1 MQKTYPSLSP
11 QAAKRRQQH
20 RRPAWR
26 AAAAACLVAG
36 TLAAAPAFAAQDL
49 MDVYQQAKQSDP
61 QIKQAK
67 AQYQAAQEAKPQAR
81 AGLLPQLNAGAE
93 ASRTHQETTYSNA
106 PALLQNST
114 QDYNT
119 YQYSIN
125 LTQPLFR
132 WSTYKRLD
140 QADASVAQAAAQYA
154 AAEQD
159 LMVRVANR
167 YFGVLDAV
175 DRLQVAQ
182 AQERAI
188 KRQLEQA
195 RQRHEV
201 GLIAR
206 TAVEEAKARY
216 DSARADVIAAEN
228 AVDSAREALREIT
241 GVPMGELAKVPSDIP
256 LNSPKPNDAKAWAD
270 KAEEQNWQLTA
281 SRHAAEAAM
290 ANVGVQRGGH
300 YPTLD
305 LVGSYGE
312 QDQSGGS
319 FQGAGQDVT
328 SATVG
333 IQLNVPIFS
342 GGATS
347 SKVRQA
353 QYQYTDA
360 RENLEQVHRSVLR
373 QTADAYRGVESS
385 IQRVK
390 ALAQAKVSNKSALD
404 ATQAGYEVGTR
415 TIVDVLDAQQNY
427 FQAQRNYQQA
437 VYDYLLNTLNL
448 KQAAGTLGPDD
459 LRAING
465 ELRQGDEGG
474 QGDQDQ

>member
-1 MQKTYPSLSP
+1 MQKKSP
-11 QAAKRRQQH
+11 NRFHQPATQH
-20 RRPAWR
+20 RTLRRPAWL
-26 AAAAACLVAG
+26 ATLTACLLVGAL
-36 TLAAAPAFAAQDL
+36 TTAPAFAAQDL

-93 ASRTHQETTYSNA
+93 ASRVHEEVNYKSSSSF
-106 PALLQNST
+106 LQDAT
-114 QDYNT
+114 RDYNR

-125 LTQPLFR
+125 LTQPLFH

-159 LMVRVANR
+159 LMVRVTNR
-167 YFGVLDAV
+167 YFGVLNAV
-175 DRLQVAQ
+175 DALQVAK

-228 AVDSAREALREIT
+228 GVDSAREALREIT
-241 GVPMGELAKVPSDIP
+241 GVPMGDLAKVASDIP
-256 LNSPKPNDAKAWAD
+256 LNSPKPNDAQAWAD
-270 KAEEQNWQLTA
+270 KAEQQNWQLTA
-281 SRHAAEAAM
+281 SRRAAEAAM

-312 QDQSGGS
+312 QDQTGGT
-319 FQGAGQDVT
+319 FGGQDTT
-328 SATVG
+328 SAAVG
-333 IQLNVPIFS
+333 LQLNVPIFS

-353 QYQYTDA
+353 QYQYTSA
-360 RENLEQVHRSVLR
+360 REQLEQVHRSVLR

-448 KQAAGTLGPDD
+448 KQAAGTLSPGD
-459 LRAING
+459 LRSLNG
-465 ELRQGDEGG
+465 ELRQGG
-474 QGDQDQ
+474 QNGGDQENAE